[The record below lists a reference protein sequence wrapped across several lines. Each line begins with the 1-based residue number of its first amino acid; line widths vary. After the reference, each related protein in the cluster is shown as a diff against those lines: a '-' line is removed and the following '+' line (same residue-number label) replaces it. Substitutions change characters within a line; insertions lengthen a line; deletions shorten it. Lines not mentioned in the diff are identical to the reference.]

1 MRRKQKNYKPLIYVF
16 CEGES
21 EEAYANF
28 LKKTFRDV
36 AVIKSDVD
44 LGLFEYAQKKFNKNQ
59 SYKNSISET
68 DEIWFFFD
76 LETKDIPKWNERM
89 KIVNKLRKLRKKDG
103 IKVRLLMTTG
113 CIEYW
118 FMLHYKY
125 YNPPLQT
132 VTQKE
137 HVIHQLKTLEKN
149 YAKGDSTSIEKIA
162 INYPNAIINAKKTVS
177 NLLKDGLPTI
187 EDTEER
193 NHWLYVNCKTFSNVY
208 EAIDYLIQ
216 LKDANNN

>member
-28 LKKTFRDV
+28 LKKKFRDV

-44 LGLFEYAQKKFNKNQ
+44 LGLFEYAQKKFSRNQ

-89 KIVNKLRKLRKKDG
+89 KIMNKLRKLRKKEG

-113 CIEYW
+113 CI
-118 FMLHYKY
+118 
-125 YNPPLQT
+125 
-132 VTQKE
+132 
-137 HVIHQLKTLEKN
+137 
-149 YAKGDSTSIEKIA
+149 
-162 INYPNAIINAKKTVS
+162 
-177 NLLKDGLPTI
+177 
-187 EDTEER
+187 
-193 NHWLYVNCKTFSNVY
+193 
-208 EAIDYLIQ
+208 
-216 LKDANNN
+216 